1 MELDE
6 LKSAWQ
12 SLERKLDRQHAL
24 ELHHFRT
31 DRLAGAR
38 RRLRPLVAG
47 QLVQAACGFALMA
60 WIAPYWVQ
68 HWGQWHLV
76 AYGVALHLYG
86 LMMLLFAGRDLVHI
100 AQVDYAA
107 PVLEIQKR
115 LATLRAQRIQAARA
129 FGIAGCIAWVPLV
142 LVVFEK
148 LGADLWVH
156 KPAMVAWFVASGI
169 GALLFTWA
177 LVAWSRLA
185 RNARLRKDMDDHAA
199 GRSLTRAQAVLDEI
213 ARFEQD

>member
-31 DRLAGAR
+31 GRLASAR
-38 RRLRPLVAG
+38 RGLLPLVAG
-47 QLVQAACGFALMA
+47 QVTQAAIGLALMA

-68 HWGQWHLV
+68 HWGEWHRV

-86 LMMLLFAGRDLVHI
+86 LMMVLFAGRDLVHI

-115 LATLRAQRIQAARA
+115 LAALRAQRIQAARA
-129 FGIAGCIAWVPLV
+129 FAIAGCIAWVPLV
-142 LVVFEK
+142 LVVFDK

-156 KPAMVAWFVASGI
+156 KPMMVAWFAASGV

-177 LVAWSRLA
+177 LAAWSRLA
-185 RNARLRKDMDDHAA
+185 RNARLRKDLDDHAA
-199 GRSLTRAQAVLDEI
+199 GRSLTRAQAVLEEI